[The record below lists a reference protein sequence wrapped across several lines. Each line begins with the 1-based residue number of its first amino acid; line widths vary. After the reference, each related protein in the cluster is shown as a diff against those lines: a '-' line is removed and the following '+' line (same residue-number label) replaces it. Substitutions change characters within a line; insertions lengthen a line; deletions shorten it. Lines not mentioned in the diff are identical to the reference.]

1 MDFEGNISKGAI
13 NQMKLRIEKV
23 KYYAKV
29 ERNTKAIFISKYY
42 IHVRL
47 KNNFMKTEKKAT
59 I

>member
-23 KYYAKV
+23 KYYPKR
-29 ERNTKAIFISKYY
+29 ERNKKDIFISKYY

-47 KNNFMKTEKKAT
+47 KNNFMTSEKQAT